1 MALEIP
7 LVQIVIK
14 IGIAILVFLVGRWL
28 AGRVRLTLNKNLG
41 KTKIAPSMARLL
53 ILAAYYGLVLLVLIF
68 ALAIVGVPLQP
79 MLSASFLI
87 VVVLGFALQQSLS
100 NLAATILFMLFE
112 PFRVGELVEA
122 NGLLGTVKEIQ
133 LLSTVLVTGDNKEVT
148 IPNSQIQGNNLINYT
163 RLGSLVAIFTFRV
176 SYADDITK
184 VKAVLHEIVDS
195 DARIMTEPPPLI
207 FVQSLDE
214 NCVSITAR
222 LMVKTEHYYPFL
234 RDMPERVKLRF
245 DAEGI
250 TIPYPQRTVHL
261 NGQNAVGLHKE

>member
-1 MALEIP
+1 MFFDIP
-7 LVQIVIK
+7 LLQIVLK

-28 AGRVRLTLNKNLG
+28 AGRLRLTLEKNLG

-53 ILAAYYGLVLLVLIF
+53 ILAAYYGLMILVLIF

-79 MLSASFLI
+79 MLTASFLI

-122 NGLLGTVKEIQ
+122 NGLLGTVKELQ
-133 LLSTVLVTGDNKEVT
+133 LLNTVLVTGDNKEVT
-148 IPNSQIQGNNLINYT
+148 IPNSKIQGNNLINYS
-163 RLGSLVAIFTFRV
+163 RLGSLRAMFVFRV
-176 SYADDITK
+176 SYADDIAK
-184 VKAVLHEIVDS
+184 VKAVLHDLIDPDERV
-195 DARIMTEPPPLI
+195 MTEPPPII

-214 NCVSITAR
+214 NCVSISVR
-222 LMVKTEHYYPFL
+222 LMAKTEHYFPLLWDF
-234 RDMPERVKLRF
+234 PERVKLRF

-250 TIPYPQRTVHL
+250 TMPYPQRDVHL
-261 NGQNAVGLHKE
+261 HGRDAVGLLKE